1 MAMSRIEEL
10 IEDIF
15 EFVEECKMQPLSSTK
30 VIVPKEELYDLL
42 DELRMRTP
50 DEIKR
55 YQKMIENKDAILAD
69 AEEKAN
75 AILADAQQKMDALVD
90 EHEIMQQAYA
100 QADAIVQEAS
110 MHAQQILDA
119 AEHDANEIRT
129 GAIGYTSDM
138 LAGLENIMDK
148 AYADCKNHY
157 EGLMH
162 SMQGHLDI
170 VRANRRELNGTPEPE
185 TQEQPEAQ
193 AFDESED
200 QKEQKVIKHQGIID
214 DYAMSEDY

>member
-30 VIVPKEELYDLL
+30 VIVPKDELYDLL
-42 DELRMRTP
+42 DELRLRTP

-69 AEEKAN
+69 AEDKAN
-75 AILADAQQKMDALVD
+75 AMLSEAQDKMDALVD

-100 QADAIVQEAS
+100 QADAIVQEAAE
-110 MHAQQILDA
+110 HAQAILDA
-119 AEHDANEIRT
+119 AEQDAHAIRT

-138 LAGLENIMDK
+138 LAGLENIMDR
-148 AYADCKNHY
+148 AYADCKGKY
-157 EGLMH
+157 ESLMS
-162 SMQGHLDI
+162 SMQEHMEI
-170 VRANRRELNGTPEPE
+170 VRANHRELSGAPEPE
-185 TQEQPEAQ
+185 EVQ
-193 AFDESED
+193 AEEP
-200 QKEQKVIKHQGIID
+200 KAVEEEVAEEPQKVVKHQGIID
-214 DYAMSEDY
+214 DYALSEEY